1 MKMKKETKPEEKLTL
16 GEQCYVLLHDLVY
29 ILAIVTLIF
38 VFALR
43 VVSVEGDSMYPTL
56 VHTDRMALLSN
67 VLLNEENLDQGDVI
81 VAIAPNFSDDPIVK
95 RVIATPGQTV
105 DIDFDRGI
113 VYVDGVA
120 LEEDYINELT
130 TRQFYDRGTKLP
142 LTVDEGHV
150 FVLGDNRNQSSDSR
164 VADIGQIDMEN
175 ILGKVVFILLPGYD
189 EQTDRTDFSR
199 FGLVN

>member
-1 MKMKKETKPEEKLTL
+1 MKMKREPKQEQKLTP

-43 VVSVEGDSMYPTL
+43 VVSVDGDSMYPTL

-67 VLLNEENLDQGDVI
+67 VFLNEENLERGDII
-81 VAIAPNFSDDPIVK
+81 VTIAPNFTDDPIVK

-105 DIDFDRGI
+105 DIDFDKGI

-120 LEEDYINELT
+120 LEEDYINEPT
-130 TRQFYDRGTKLP
+130 TRQFYDQGTQLP

-150 FVLGDNRNQSSDSR
+150 FVLGDNRNHSSDSR
-164 VADIGQIDMEN
+164 VGDIGQIDMEN
-175 ILGKVVFILLPGYD
+175 ILGKVVFILLPGHD
-189 EQTDRTDFSR
+189 AEIGRTDFSR
-199 FGLVN
+199 VGFVK